1 MGGFEEE
8 KNPWFWSEKEII
20 RMSESFAGLRV
31 SDRSFHIASQT
42 VCVVIGQYA
51 HVLYIHCNSKNKESF
66 F

>member
-1 MGGFEEE
+1 MGGFEE
-8 KNPWFWSEKEII
+8 KTPWFWSEKEII
-20 RMSESFAGLRV
+20 RMSESFAGRRV

>member
-1 MGGFEEE
+1 MGGFEE

-20 RMSESFAGLRV
+20 RVSESFAGRRV

>member
-1 MGGFEEE
+1 MGGFEE

-20 RMSESFAGLRV
+20 RVSESFAGRRV
-31 SDRSFHIASQT
+31 SDRSFHIALQT

-51 HVLYIHCNSKNKESF
+51 CIVYNSRNKESF

>member
-1 MGGFEEE
+1 MGGFEE

-20 RMSESFAGLRV
+20 RMSESFAGRRV

>member
-1 MGGFEEE
+1 
-8 KNPWFWSEKEII
+8 
-20 RMSESFAGLRV
+20 MSESFAGRRV
-31 SDRSFHIASQT
+31 SDQSFHIASQT

>member
-1 MGGFEEE
+1 MRGFEE

-20 RMSESFAGLRV
+20 RMSESFAGQRV

>member
-1 MGGFEEE
+1 MRGFEE

-20 RMSESFAGLRV
+20 RMSESFAGRRV

>member
-1 MGGFEEE
+1 MRGFEE

-20 RMSESFAGLRV
+20 RMSESFAGRSV

>member
-1 MGGFEEE
+1 MGGFEE

-20 RMSESFAGLRV
+20 RMSESFAGRRV

-51 HVLYIHCNSKNKESF
+51 CIVYTCNSKNKESF

>member
-1 MGGFEEE
+1 MRGFEE
-8 KNPWFWSEKEII
+8 KKPWFWSEKEII
-20 RMSESFAGLRV
+20 RMSESFAGRRV

>member
-1 MGGFEEE
+1 MRGFEE

-20 RMSESFAGLRV
+20 RMSESFAGRRV

-51 HVLYIHCNSKNKESF
+51 HVLYIHCNSKNKESLF
-66 F
+66 